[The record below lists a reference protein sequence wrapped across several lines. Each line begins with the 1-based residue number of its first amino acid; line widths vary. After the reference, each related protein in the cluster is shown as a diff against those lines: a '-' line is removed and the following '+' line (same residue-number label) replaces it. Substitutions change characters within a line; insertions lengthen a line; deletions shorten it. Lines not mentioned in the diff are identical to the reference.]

1 MKLPLRTSIAILTIC
16 LATVL
21 CGAWSWE
28 SLDDQ
33 RSAAV
38 AAATELAACRALASQ
53 ITASRLAP
61 IIAPRPADFTAV
73 IASAAA
79 QAGLAEGSLDH
90 VDPGSDR
97 RNQDGSAIPRQ
108 IDLSIRQATLR
119 QIITFAHALSAPPG
133 ELRATR
139 LRLTS
144 SGADGGGWAAQ
155 MTLTYPLSPDL
166 RE

>member
-1 MKLPLRTSIAILTIC
+1 MNLPMRTSVAILTIC
-16 LATVL
+16 LATAL
-21 CGAWSWE
+21 CGAWAWE
-28 SLDDQ
+28 YLDDQ
-33 RSAAV
+33 RSAAA
-38 AAATELAACRALASQ
+38 AAATELAACRTLAKQ

-61 IIAPRPADFTAV
+61 AIAPRAADITAV

-79 QAGLAEGSLDH
+79 QADLAEGSLDH

-97 RNQDGSAIPRQ
+97 RNPDGTVIPRQ
-108 IDLSIRQATLR
+108 IELTIRQATLR
-119 QIITFAHALSAPPG
+119 QIITFAHTLSAPPG

-139 LRLTS
+139 LRLTP